1 MSRIHPV
8 YVITYRDAEGNTYS
22 EISRDVDKDVATLN
36 RTQPSATI
44 LCVDRQTGYWTMG
57 MYFKSLEEAYRVARG
72 NTNSTLEEYYLA
84 WEHLHTM
91 NARLSESDQ
100 AYLEKLIDDGS
111 VITKD
116 NKDELGGVRQY
127 PQSCGAW
134 REATLQCESDNNGEE
149 SASLWLIR
157 MGG

>member
-1 MSRIHPV
+1 
-8 YVITYRDAEGNTYS
+8 
-22 EISRDVDKDVATLN
+22 
-36 RTQPSATI
+36 
-44 LCVDRQTGYWTMG
+44 
-57 MYFKSLEEAYRVARG
+57 
-72 NTNSTLEEYYLA
+72 
-84 WEHLHTM
+84 M
-91 NARLSESDQ
+91 NARLSASDQ